1 MMTQWPQYWYQTLYV
16 CKAYLS
22 PTIWSCDVFL
32 SRDWISNIFG
42 NEWYTPNPYLSVQ
55 KRHEIRFYSI
65 LLLGDSRY
73 WHIFQFTQSFYWEDC
88 YYKDKMVTGSKIKTC
103 LHSRYIENYGAG
115 PSARNEMATKYRPC
129 FLQNSD
135 LDIGWFK
142 YVKRHH
148 SKRWRDSASADH
160 KK

>member
-1 MMTQWPQYWYQTLYV
+1 MFAKHTCLLPYDLVMFSCHETGYQTF
-16 CKAYLS
+16 S
-22 PTIWSCDVFL
+22 GTNGIPRTH
-32 SRDWISNIFG
+32 IS
-42 NEWYTPNPYLSVQ
+42 LVQ

-115 PSARNEMATKYRPC
+115 PSARNVMATKYRPC